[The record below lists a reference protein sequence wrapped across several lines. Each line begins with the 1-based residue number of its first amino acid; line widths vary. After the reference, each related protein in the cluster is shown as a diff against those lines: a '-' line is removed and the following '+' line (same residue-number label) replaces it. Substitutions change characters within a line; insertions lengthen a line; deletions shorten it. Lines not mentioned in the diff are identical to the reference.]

1 MTKVFLYGDIGY
13 YPLTADMVVPQIMA
27 GDDALEIH
35 ISSGGGYVIDG
46 LAIAS
51 AIQSQVASGRTVR
64 CYIDSVA
71 ASMASLIA
79 IAAPEVMMASNGLF
93 MIHSPHDGAYGTP
106 EQMRQKAD
114 KLDKLRDQCFG
125 SYAARAGISVD
136 ELKAQIEAAGGELWM
151 TADEALAAGYIT
163 GVMEPLQAAASVD
176 LSKFG
181 YRKVPDHP
189 LVQMSTSATPPANAG
204 KPQENGNMTTPNPA
218 AAAQPPAGAAA
229 PAALTAAEAQMA
241 ADTAV
246 AQERLRMTGINDLCK
261 KHGIAADVQAQ
272 MIADG
277 TTLEAARAKVLDTL
291 AMHSDNAAIGHHPA
305 VVTADARD
313 KWLQGA
319 SNAIL
324 MRAGVA
330 EIVMRAAKAR
340 GENIDLN
347 PGEFR
352 GATMAALA
360 HEALQRSGE
369 APRSRDPMMVVG
381 QAFTA
386 KSSVPGLNNAG
397 DFAVLLENTLNKV
410 LLAAYG
416 LAPRTWNRWCRTGSV
431 TDFRPHPRY
440 RAGSFGALD
449 VLNPNG
455 EFRQRNISDG
465 RKETITAATRGNI
478 IGLTRQAIANDDLS
492 VFSSLAVDLGR
503 AAGLSVELD
512 AYALLASNP
521 TMSDGNALFS
531 TAHANIITTGG
542 GAPSIAQIDAMRV
555 LMKNQRD
562 VSGNEVLDLN
572 PAIWLG
578 PTALGS
584 AARVVN
590 TSQFNPDSG
599 GSRGQQSAN
608 PLLGMLDAIIDTAR
622 ITGIGHYL
630 FADPDIAPVI
640 EVAFLNGV
648 QEPFIDM
655 QDGWRFDGT
664 EWKVHLDYAV
674 GAIGWEG
681 AVLNDGD

>member
-13 YPLTADMVVPQIMA
+13 WPLTAENIVPQIMA

-51 AIQSQVASGRTVR
+51 AIQTQVASGRTVR

-114 KLDKLRDQCFG
+114 MLDKLRDQCFG
-125 SYAARAGISVD
+125 SYAARAGITVD
-136 ELKAQIEAAGGELWM
+136 ELKAQIDAAGGELWL
-151 TADEALAAGYIT
+151 TADEALAAGYVT
-163 GVMEPLQAAASVD
+163 GVLEPMQAAASID

-189 LVQMSTSATPPANAG
+189 LVQMRASTSTPPAPAG
-204 KPQENGNMTTPNPA
+204 NPQENGHMTTPNPA
-218 AAAQPPAGAAA
+218 AAEQPPAGAIT
-229 PAALTAAEAQMA
+229 PVEIKMA
-241 ADTAV
+241 ADAAV
-246 AQERLRMTGINDLCK
+246 IAERTRVAGIDELCAR
-261 KHGIAADVQAQ
+261 HGIAADVRTQ
-272 MIADG
+272 MVAGGDSI
-277 TTLEAARAKVLDTL
+277 EAARAKVLEQL
-291 AMHSDNAAIGHHPA
+291 ATRGDAQMIGHSPA
-305 VVTADARD
+305 VVTRDGRD

-319 SNAIL
+319 MNAIL

-330 EIVMRAAKAR
+330 EIVMQAAKAR
-340 GENIDLN
+340 GETIDLN

-352 GATMAALA
+352 GATMAMLA
-360 HEALQRSGE
+360 AEALQRTGE
-369 APRSRDPMMVVG
+369 SPRSRDPMMVVG

-386 KSSVPGLNNAG
+386 KSSVPGLNNSG
-397 DFAVLLENTLNKV
+397 DFAILLENTLNKT

-416 LAPRTWNRWCRTGSV
+416 LAPRTWNRFCRVGSV

-440 RAGSFGALD
+440 RTGSFGALD
-449 VLNPNG
+449 LLAADG
-455 EFRQRNISDG
+455 EIRQRSISDG
-465 RKETITAATRGNI
+465 RKETITASTRANI

-503 AAGLSVELD
+503 QAGLSVELD
-512 AYALLASNP
+512 VYALLASNP
-521 TMSDGNALFS
+521 NMSDGNALFS
-531 TAHANIITTGG
+531 AAHNNIITTGG
-542 GAPSIAQIDAMRV
+542 GAPSVAQLDAMRV

-562 VSGNEVLDLN
+562 ISSNEVLDLS

-608 PLLGMLDAIIDTAR
+608 PLLGMLQAIIDTAR
-622 ITGIGHYL
+622 LTGIGHYL
-630 FADPDIAPVI
+630 FADPNLAPVI

-664 EWKVHLDYAV
+664 EWKVQLDYAV

-681 AVLNDGD
+681 AVFNDGD

>member
-1 MTKVFLYGDIGY
+1 MSKVFLYGDIGY
-13 YPLTADMVVPQIMA
+13 WPLTADNVVPQIMA
-27 GDDALEIH
+27 GDDALDIH

-64 CYIDSVA
+64 CYIDSIA

-79 IAAPEVMMASNGLF
+79 IAAPDVMMAANGLF

-114 KLDKLRDQCFG
+114 MLDKLRDQAFG
-125 SYAARAGISVD
+125 TYAARAGITVN
-136 ELKAQIEAAGGELWM
+136 ELKAQIDAAGGELWL
-151 TADEALAAGYIT
+151 TADEALAAGYVT
-163 GVMEPLQAAASVD
+163 GVLEPMAAAASVD

-189 LVQMSTSATPPANAG
+189 LVMMAGATPPATAG

-218 AAAQPPAGAAA
+218 AAAQPPAGAIA
-229 PAALTAAEAQMA
+229 PVDATMA
-241 ADTAV
+241 ASAAVTA
-246 AQERLRMTGINDLCK
+246 ERTRVTGIEDLCR
-261 KHGIAADVQAQ
+261 KHGIEAELRAQ

-277 TTLEAARAKVLDTL
+277 TTLEQARAKVLDKL
-291 AMHSDNAAIGHHPA
+291 AMASDATASSHSPA

-330 EIVMRAAKAR
+330 DIVMKAAQAR
-340 GENIDLN
+340 GETIDLN

-360 HEALQRSGE
+360 SEALQRAGE
-369 APRSRDPMMVVG
+369 TARSRDPMMVVG

-397 DFAVLLENTLNKV
+397 DFAILLENTLNKT
-410 LLAAYG
+410 LLASYA

-449 VLNPNG
+449 LLNANG
-455 EFRQRNISDG
+455 EIRQRSISDG
-465 RKETITAATRGNI
+465 RKETITAATRANI

-503 AAGLSVELD
+503 SAGLSVELD

-531 TAHANIITTGG
+531 TQHNNIITTGG

-572 PAIWLG
+572 PVIWLG

-599 GSRGQQSAN
+599 GTRGQQSAN
-608 PLLGMLDAIIDTAR
+608 PLLGMLQAIIDTAR
-622 ITGIGHYL
+622 ITGTGHYL
-630 FADPDIAPVI
+630 FADPAIAPVI

-664 EWKVHLDYAV
+664 EWKVQLDYAV

-681 AVLNDGD
+681 AVFNDGD